1 MVKKALSKFSDKF
14 GSCFLGSFA
23 QSPINNNSSYAL
35 KVIVVDIFPEIEK
48 YYLKIDPEFVI
59 NK

>member
-1 MVKKALSKFSDKF
+1 MVKKALPKFSDNF

-48 YYLKIDPEFVI
+48 YYLKIDPEFGI